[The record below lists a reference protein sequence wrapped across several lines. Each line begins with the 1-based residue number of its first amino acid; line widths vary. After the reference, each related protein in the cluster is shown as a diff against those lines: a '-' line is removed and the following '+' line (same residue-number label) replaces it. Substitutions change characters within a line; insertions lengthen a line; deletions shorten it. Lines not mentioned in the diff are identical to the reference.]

1 MNAMEYIKKINSELD
16 EIENMI
22 LSINTVKN
30 VENYDDKKLSEIEAI
45 LVDIKSDLL
54 KNGNG

>member
-1 MNAMEYIKKINSELD
+1 MNAMEYIKEINSELD
-16 EIENMI
+16 EIEDMI
-22 LSINTVKN
+22 LSFNTVKN
-30 VENYDDKKLSEIEAI
+30 VESYDDKKLSEIEAI

>member
-1 MNAMEYIKKINSELD
+1 MNAMGYIKEINSELD
-16 EIENMI
+16 EIEDMI
-22 LSINTVKN
+22 LSFNTVKN
-30 VENYDDKKLSEIEAI
+30 VESYDDKKLSEIEAI